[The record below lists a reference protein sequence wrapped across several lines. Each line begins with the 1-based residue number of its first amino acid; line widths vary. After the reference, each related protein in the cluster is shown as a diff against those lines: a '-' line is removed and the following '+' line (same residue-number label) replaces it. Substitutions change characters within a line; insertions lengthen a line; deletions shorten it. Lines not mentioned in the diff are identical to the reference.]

1 MEARKTHLRHMAG
14 TAVGMILKP
23 SRGLRDDILR
33 AGGKPK
39 DHNKENRQRL
49 KELEK
54 ANKAKKEETSK
65 PSPPRFKL
73 KQFEDVSSK
82 LQTRRTSS
90 VETLVSG
97 TPESSRPSTAN
108 SSKTT
113 ESKKNFIHINAMK
126 AKQPSPRTPR
136 RPEPVSV
143 ERKTKKGDIPKY
155 LVDRKLEWAR
165 KEQERLNGL
174 EEEKIP
180 SGMILVPEYERL
192 DTLQALEKKQNELL
206 EALSKFPVIIET
218 VSMKKRKALIEAQLK
233 EVEAAKEHFSRKTVY
248 ITKED
253 GAQSSDDEVE
263 TGVGVWD
270 RARRAVNQPMRKVS
284 TGTQSVR

>member
-14 TAVGMILKP
+14 AAVGMILKP

-65 PSPPRFKL
+65 PSPPPFKL
-73 KQFEDVSSK
+73 KKFEDVSSK

-90 VETLVSG
+90 VETLVSE

-108 SSKTT
+108 SSK
-113 ESKKNFIHINAMK
+113 A
-126 AKQPSPRTPR
+126 
-136 RPEPVSV
+136 
-143 ERKTKKGDIPKY
+143 
-155 LVDRKLEWAR
+155 DRKLEWAR

-174 EEEKIP
+174 EEENLFERIP
-180 SGMILVPEYERL
+180 PGMILVPEYERL
-192 DTLQALEKKQNELL
+192 DTLQALEQKQNELL

-233 EVEAAKEHFSRKTVY
+233 EVETAKEHFSRKTVY
-248 ITKED
+248 ITKENNT
-253 GAQSSDDEVE
+253 QSSDDEVE